1 MQILKITLYLCR
13 FTCRL
18 IKKTR
23 ELNGLEG
30 QHPIDLAATGSG
42 AGTFSGVGSL
52 SFEELLLLNE
62 RKEALK
68 KDYAAYVESHP
79 EIKTLLSWFMSA
91 LLLEKPQD
99 VVAFAADHF
108 SAFQPPHAGLPPIVI
123 AGPSGVG
130 KGMLINLLLE
140 KFLDTIG
147 FSVSHTTRG
156 PREGEVDGVANHF
169 TQKDQVLKEIGPACS
184 SSTQWCTATCFGR
197 TCCRRAR
204 SASWTST
211 SRACS
216 KSRRRA

>member
-1 MQILKITLYLCR
+1 MAVAPYSSLATRHRHGVSQLVYANPKHYSVLVPIYVP
-13 FTCRL
+13 FN
-18 IKKTR
+18 KKTR

-99 VVAFAADHF
+99 VVAIAADHF
-108 SAFQPPHAGLPPIVI
+108 SAFL
-123 AGPSGVG
+123 SED
-130 KGMLINLLLE
+130 LC
-140 KFLDTIG
+140 
-147 FSVSHTTRG
+147 
-156 PREGEVDGVANHF
+156 
-169 TQKDQVLKEIGPACS
+169 VLCS
-184 SSTQWCTATCFGR
+184 CPLQGS
-197 TCCRRAR
+197 
-204 SASWTST
+204 
-211 SRACS
+211 
-216 KSRRRA
+216 

>member
-123 AGPSGVG
+123 AGPSGVA
-130 KGMLINLLLE
+130 
-140 KFLDTIG
+140 
-147 FSVSHTTRG
+147 R
-156 PREGEVDGVANHF
+156 
-169 TQKDQVLKEIGPACS
+169 ACS
-184 SSTQWCTATCFGR
+184 S
-197 TCCRRAR
+197 TCCSRSPRHYRLLREPHDAR
-204 SASWTST
+204 PA
-211 SRACS
+211 
-216 KSRRRA
+216 